1 MLSLQMSFSLS
12 VSWRRQCLT
21 LRRKSPAVGAVEC
34 SFLCALYFRFY
45 SRSEGHEPTL
55 LLIKTTAKEVSEV
68 KGTDDIKY

>member
-1 MLSLQMSFSLS
+1 M
-12 VSWRRQCLT
+12 